1 MTNVNRAAEAAARE
15 LAQAKP
21 AGRDVQW
28 AHRILEREA
37 SGRDMPPAAVLRMAR
52 RALGLPEVPQQ

>member
-15 LAQAKP
+15 LAQSQP
-21 AGRDVQW
+21 VGRDLQW

-37 SGRDMPPAAVLRMAR
+37 SGRDRPPAAVLRIAR